1 MLRDPGVPTSSNL
14 RLNPKFQQWVP
25 QVSLKLRDLGMS
37 GADEGTT
44 PGFRDSMSRKPGET
58 WGTPVHVLSHHL
70 GRMVITR
77 ISVSLTL
84 TGPSSRLRYHRKLLQ
99 RHSSAEL
106 TRPRLTKEIHAG
118 D

>member
-14 RLNPKFQQWVP
+14 RMNPKFQQWVP
-25 QVSLKLRDLGMS
+25 RVSLKLRDLGMS
-37 GADEGTT
+37 GAND
-44 PGFRDSMSRKPGET
+44 FRRAHGSENPMSRKPGET
-58 WGTPVHVLSHHL
+58 WGTPVHGLFHHL

-99 RHSSAEL
+99 RHS
-106 TRPRLTKEIHAG
+106 
-118 D
+118 